1 LPAGSAAG
9 EPDSQLFANVYL
21 NGFDHF
27 VLREIQPRRYVRYV
41 DDFLLFHEDKAFLK
55 DAKARIG
62 LSGFA
67 YRTMDGFTFPGW
79 RLFPDRRR
87 LVRINVVRFNRRMKA
102 MWKEHEAGTLE
113 WDKIVGRVRAWDAHA
128 AHGDPWRLRE
138 QIYDRFLFP
147 PARSRKEGDLKIFFS
162 GRLSRPPQPCPRRT
176 GTQ

>member
-1 LPAGSAAG
+1 
-9 EPDSQLFANVYL
+9 
-21 NGFDHF
+21 
-27 VLREIQPRRYVRYV
+27 
-41 DDFLLFHEDKAFLK
+41 LFHEDKAFLK

-162 GRLSRPPQPCPRRT
+162 GRLSRPLEIGHLRHRVVSLAEGAGLTKISLDIPEVFL
-176 GTQ
+176 